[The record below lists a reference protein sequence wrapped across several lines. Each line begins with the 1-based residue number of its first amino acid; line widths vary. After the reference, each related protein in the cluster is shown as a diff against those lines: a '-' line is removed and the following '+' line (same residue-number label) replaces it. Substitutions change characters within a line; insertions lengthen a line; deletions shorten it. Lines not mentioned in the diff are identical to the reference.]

1 MTWPLIVIALV
12 GLPLLTLLADLN
24 HRQLARTMALA
35 AKALRRANEDL

>member
-24 HRQLARTMALA
+24 HRQLARTTALA
-35 AKALRRANEDL
+35 EQALRRANQDL

>member
-24 HRQLARTMALA
+24 HRQLARTTAP
-35 AKALRRANEDL
+35 AKQALRRADRDR

>member
-24 HRQLARTMALA
+24 HRQLARTTALA
-35 AKALRRANEDL
+35 KKALRRADQDL